1 MRIFVKA
8 KPNAFENKVL
18 KIDDQNYVVSVTELP
33 VQGRANRAIIEELS
47 NYFSTNISNV
57 NIISGRTSRNK
68 IIEINI

>member
-1 MRIFVKA
+1 MRISVKA
-8 KPNAFENKVL
+8 KPNAFENKVE
-18 KIDDQNYVVSVTELP
+18 KIDDHNYIVSVTEPP

-47 NYFSTNISNV
+47 NYFSTSTSNI